1 MDPIILY
8 VIISLG
14 FLLLLL
20 QWMKLAELSRK
31 STDLRPIL
39 DTLHIL
45 QSDRGLLDRGM
56 RDENSRNRQE
66 QAHES
71 QALRSEVVATL
82 IAVGDSLGAKVGG
95 VSQSNDQKAEL
106 LRTALERR
114 MDSFASESARKI
126 DVLTQSLNASSELLQ
141 DEVSARLSDFK
152 NVLEVTVREAHQ
164 LQLSQTETVSG
175 AIRTL
180 ESSVGQRQLQQQNVI
195 DAKLALLGQ
204 SVLST
209 LTEISQ
215 LQKAEMQDLKATVD
229 ARLSTIQFENEK
241 KLDQMRQTVDEKL
254 QGTLEARLGESFR
267 QVSERL
273 EQVYSGLG
281 EMKTLASGVGDLK
294 RVLTN
299 VKTRGTWGEVQL
311 GAIIEQILAP
321 EQFERNVATSATGE
335 RVDYAVKL
343 PGRDSSGEP
352 VWLPIDAKFP
362 MEDYSRLSE
371 ASERGDVEAAEKASR
386 QLEMTIRLS
395 AKNLSERHLAPPF
408 TTDFGILFLST
419 EGLYAEAMRR
429 PSFAD
434 AIQREYRIVLSGPS
448 TLAALLNALQMGF
461 RTLAIEKRS
470 SEVWETLGSV
480 KTEFS
485 KYAQV
490 LVVVKKKLSQAQD
503 SIDKAET
510 RTRAIQRTL
519 RDVGAADAIWHCPVM
534 LRPRTQKRTECQ
546 FLPVQCRQN
555 RDCRN
560 LDSPGRQRRPAP
572 VRVSDLRYRV
582 RRFLAPP
589 ACQFASKYH

>member
-1 MDPIILY
+1 MDPIIEY

-14 FLLLLL
+14 FVLLLLL
-20 QWMKLAELSRK
+20 WMKLAELGRK

-39 DTLHIL
+39 ETLHIL

-56 RDENSRNRQE
+56 RDENSRIRQE
-66 QAHES
+66 QAKES

-82 IAVGDSLGAKVGG
+82 ITVGDSLAAKVGA
-95 VSQSNDQKAEL
+95 VSQSNDQRVEL
-106 LRTALERR
+106 LRTGLEQR
-114 MDSFASESARKI
+114 MDSFASELGRKM
-126 DVLTQSLNASSELLQ
+126 DGLTQSLTQSLTASSALFRN
-141 DEVSARLSDFK
+141 EVSARLGDFK
-152 NVLEVTVREAHQ
+152 NSLEVTVREAHQ
-164 LQLSQTETVSG
+164 LQLSQTESVSG

-180 ESSVGQRQLQQQNVI
+180 ESSIEQRQNRQQGAI

-229 ARLSTIQFENEK
+229 ARLSTIQYENEK
-241 KLDQMRQTVDEKL
+241 KLEQMRQTVDEKL
-254 QGTLEARLGESFR
+254 QGTLEARLGQSFR

-299 VKTRGTWGEVQL
+299 VKTRGSWGEVQL

-321 EQFERNVATSATGE
+321 DQFARNVATSGTGE
-335 RVDYAVKL
+335 RVEYAVKL

-352 VWLPIDAKFP
+352 VWLPIDASFP
-362 MEDYSRLSE
+362 MEDYSRLTE

-386 QLEMTIRLS
+386 QLEMTLRLS
-395 AKNLSERHLAPPF
+395 AKTLSERHLAPPF

-419 EGLYAEAMRR
+419 EGLYAEVMRR
-429 PSFAD
+429 PSLAE
-434 AIQREYRIVLSGPS
+434 AIQREYRVMLSGPS
-448 TLAALLNALQMGF
+448 TIAALLNALQMGF
-461 RTLAIEKRS
+461 RTLAIQKRS

-480 KTEFS
+480 KTEFNR
-485 KYAQV
+485 YAQV
-490 LVVVKKKLSQAQD
+490 LVIVKQKLSQAQD
-503 SIDKAET
+503 SIDTAET

-519 RDVGAADAIWHCPVM
+519 RDVEVKDALKLPPDTETEDTEADTMPILAGA
-534 LRPRTQKRTECQ
+534 LQEE
-546 FLPVQCRQN
+546 
-555 RDCRN
+555 
-560 LDSPGRQRRPAP
+560 
-572 VRVSDLRYRV
+572 
-582 RRFLAPP
+582 
-589 ACQFASKYH
+589 

>member
-1 MDPIILY
+1 MDPIIEY

-14 FLLLLL
+14 FVLLLLL
-20 QWMKLAELSRK
+20 WMKLAELGRK

-39 DTLHIL
+39 ETLHIL

-56 RDENSRNRQE
+56 RDENSRIRQE
-66 QAHES
+66 QAKES

-82 IAVGDSLGAKVGG
+82 LTVGDSLAAKVGA
-95 VSQSNDQKAEL
+95 VSQSNDQRVEL
-106 LRTALERR
+106 LRAGLEQR
-114 MDSFASESARKI
+114 MDSFASELGRKM
-126 DVLTQSLNASSELLQ
+126 DGLTQSLTQSLTASSALFR
-141 DEVSARLSDFK
+141 DEVSARLGDFK
-152 NVLEVTVREAHQ
+152 SSLEVTVREAHQ
-164 LQLSQTETVSG
+164 LQLSQTESVSG

-180 ESSVGQRQLQQQNVI
+180 ESSVEQRQNRQQGAI

-229 ARLSTIQFENEK
+229 ARLSTIQYENEK
-241 KLDQMRQTVDEKL
+241 KLEQMRQTVDEKL
-254 QGTLEARLGESFR
+254 QGTLEARLGQSFR

-273 EQVYSGLG
+273 EQVYAGMG

-299 VKTRGTWGEVQL
+299 VKTRGSWGEVQL

-321 EQFERNVATSATGE
+321 DQFARNVATSGTGE
-335 RVDYAVKL
+335 RVEYAVKL

-352 VWLPIDAKFP
+352 VWLPIDASFP
-362 MEDYSRLSE
+362 MEDYSRLTE

-386 QLEMTIRLS
+386 QLEMTLRLS
-395 AKNLSERHLAPPF
+395 AKTLSERHLAPPF

-419 EGLYAEAMRR
+419 EGLYAEVMRR
-429 PSFAD
+429 PSLAE
-434 AIQREYRIVLSGPS
+434 AIQREYRVMLSGPS
-448 TLAALLNALQMGF
+448 TIAALLNALQMGF
-461 RTLAIEKRS
+461 RTLAIQKRS

-480 KTEFS
+480 KTEFN

-490 LVVVKKKLSQAQD
+490 LVVVKQKLSQAQD
-503 SIDKAET
+503 SIDTAET

-519 RDVGAADAIWHCPVM
+519 RDVEVKDALELPPDTETEDTMPILAGA
-534 LRPRTQKRTECQ
+534 LQEE
-546 FLPVQCRQN
+546 
-555 RDCRN
+555 
-560 LDSPGRQRRPAP
+560 
-572 VRVSDLRYRV
+572 
-582 RRFLAPP
+582 
-589 ACQFASKYH
+589 

>member
-45 QSDRGLLDRGM
+45 QSDRGLLDRGI

-82 IAVGDSLGAKVGG
+82 IAVGDSLAVKVGG

-114 MDSFASESARKI
+114 MDSFASESARKV
-126 DVLTQSLNASSELLQ
+126 DGLTQSLNVSSALLQ

-152 NVLEVTVREAHQ
+152 KLLEVTVREAHQ

-321 EQFERNVATSATGE
+321 EQFERNVATSGTGE

-352 VWLPIDAKFP
+352 VWLPIDARFP
-362 MEDYSRLSE
+362 MEDYSLLSE

-395 AKNLSERHLAPPF
+395 AKNLSERYLAPPF

-434 AIQREYRIVLSGPS
+434 AIQREYRVVLSGPS

-461 RTLAIEKRS
+461 RTLAIQKRS

-519 RDVGAADAIWHCPVM
+519 RDVGAADA
-534 LRPRTQKRTECQ
+534 LE
-546 FLPVQCRQN
+546 LPGDAEAEDAETDRM
-555 RDCRN
+555 
-560 LDSPGRQRRPAP
+560 PIH
-572 VRVSDLRYRV
+572 
-582 RRFLAPP
+582 
-589 ACQFASKYH
+589 ASAMQAE

>member
-1 MDPIILY
+1 MDPIVLY

-82 IAVGDSLGAKVGG
+82 IAVGDSLAAKVGG

-126 DVLTQSLNASSELLQ
+126 DGLTQSLNVSSALLQ

-152 NVLEVTVREAHQ
+152 KLLDVTVREAHQ

-180 ESSVGQRQLQQQNVI
+180 ESSVEQRQNRQQGAI

-281 EMKTLASGVGDLK
+281 EMKTLASGVGDLT

-321 EQFERNVATSATGE
+321 DQFERNVATSTTGE

-343 PGRDSSGEP
+343 PGRDGSGEP

-371 ASERGDVEAAEKASR
+371 AFEVGDVEAAEKASR

-434 AIQREYRIVLSGPS
+434 AIQREYRVVLSGPS

-461 RTLAIEKRS
+461 RTLAIQKRS

-510 RTRAIQRTL
+510 RTRAIRRTL
-519 RDVGAADAIWHCPVM
+519 RDVGAADA
-534 LRPRTQKRTECQ
+534 LE
-546 FLPVQCRQN
+546 LPGEAEAEDAETDRM
-555 RDCRN
+555 
-560 LDSPGRQRRPAP
+560 PI
-572 VRVSDLRYRV
+572 
-582 RRFLAPP
+582 LAS
-589 ACQFASKYH
+589 AMQAE

>member
-82 IAVGDSLGAKVGG
+82 IAVGDSLAAKVGG

-126 DVLTQSLNASSELLQ
+126 DGLTQSLNVSSALLQ

-152 NVLEVTVREAHQ
+152 KLLEVTVRESHQ

-321 EQFERNVATSATGE
+321 EQFERNVATSGTGE
-335 RVDYAVKL
+335 RVEYAVKL

-362 MEDYSRLSE
+362 VEDYSRLSE

-434 AIQREYRIVLSGPS
+434 AIQREYRVVLSGPS

-461 RTLAIEKRS
+461 RTLAIQKRS

-519 RDVGAADAIWHCPVM
+519 RDVGAADA
-534 LRPRTQKRTECQ
+534 LE
-546 FLPVQCRQN
+546 LPGDAEGEDAETDRM
-555 RDCRN
+555 
-560 LDSPGRQRRPAP
+560 PI
-572 VRVSDLRYRV
+572 
-582 RRFLAPP
+582 LAN
-589 ACQFASKYH
+589 AMQAE

>member
-14 FLLLLL
+14 FVLLLL

-31 STDLRPIL
+31 SADLRPIL
-39 DTLHIL
+39 ETLHIL

-66 QAHES
+66 QANEA
-71 QALRSEVVATL
+71 QALRKEVVATL
-82 IAVGDSLGAKVGG
+82 IAVGDSVGTKIGG

-106 LRTALERR
+106 LRTALEQRL
-114 MDSFASESARKI
+114 DSFASESMRRI
-126 DVLTQSLNASSELLQ
+126 EGLTQSLPASSALLRE
-141 DEVSARLSDFK
+141 EVSARLSDLK
-152 NVLEVTVREAHQ
+152 NSLEVTLREAHRV
-164 LQLSQTETVSG
+164 QLSQTESVSG

-180 ESSVGQRQLQQQNVI
+180 ESSVGQIQFQQQNAI

-204 SVLST
+204 SVLTT

-273 EQVYSGLG
+273 EQVHSGLG
-281 EMKTLASGVGDLK
+281 EMKNLANGVGDLK

-321 EQFERNVATSATGE
+321 EQFGRNVATSGTGE
-335 RVDYAVKL
+335 RVEYAVKL
-343 PGRDSSGEP
+343 PGRDLGGEP

-362 MEDYSRLSE
+362 MEDYSCLME
-371 ASERGDVEAAEKASR
+371 ASERADGDAAEKASR
-386 QLEMTIRLS
+386 ELETTIRLC

-408 TTDFGILFLST
+408 TTDFGVLFLPA

-429 PSFAD
+429 PGFAD
-434 AIQREYRIVLSGPS
+434 AIQREYRVILAGPS

-461 RTLAIEKRS
+461 RTLAIQKRS

-480 KTEFS
+480 KTEFR

-490 LVVVKKKLSQAQD
+490 LVIVKKKLSQAQD

-510 RTRAIQRTL
+510 RTRAIQHTL
-519 RDVGAADAIWHCPVM
+519 RDVEGVDAPELPADTETEDAEADGVPM
-534 LRPRTQKRTECQ
+534 L
-546 FLPVQCRQN
+546 
-555 RDCRN
+555 
-560 LDSPGRQRRPAP
+560 
-572 VRVSDLRYRV
+572 
-582 RRFLAPP
+582 
-589 ACQFASKYH
+589 ASAMQGE

>member
-8 VIISLG
+8 VLISLG
-14 FLLLLL
+14 FILLLL
-20 QWMKLAELSRK
+20 QWLKLAELSRK

-45 QSDRGLLDRGM
+45 QSDRGLLDRGI

-66 QAHES
+66 QANES
-71 QALRSEVVATL
+71 QALRSEVVTTL
-82 IAVGDSLGAKVGG
+82 IAVGDSFAAKVGV

-106 LRTALERR
+106 LRTALEQR

-126 DVLTQSLNASSELLQ
+126 DGLTQSLSASSALLR
-141 DEVSARLSDFK
+141 DEVSARLGDFK
-152 NVLEVTVREAHQ
+152 NSLEMNVREAHQ
-164 LQLSQTETVSG
+164 LQLSQTESVSG

-215 LQKAEMQDLKATVD
+215 LQKAEMQDLKATVES
-229 ARLSTIQFENEK
+229 RLSTIQLENEK

-273 EQVYSGLG
+273 EQVYSGLS

-294 RVLTN
+294 RVLSN
-299 VKTRGTWGEVQL
+299 VKTRGAWGEVQL
-311 GAIIEQILAP
+311 GAIIEQMLAP
-321 EQFERNVATSATGE
+321 EQFARNVAISGSGE
-335 RVDYAVKL
+335 RVEYAVKL

-362 MEDYSRLSE
+362 MEDYSRLAE
-371 ASERGDVEAAEKASR
+371 ASERGDVEAVEKASR
-386 QLEMTIRLS
+386 QLEMTLRLS

-434 AIQREYRIVLSGPS
+434 AIQREYRVVLSGPS

-461 RTLAIEKRS
+461 RTLAIQKRS
-470 SEVWETLGSV
+470 NEVWETLGSV

-490 LVVVKKKLSQAQD
+490 LVIVKQKLSQAQD

-519 RDVGAADAIWHCPVM
+519 RDVEAAEA
-534 LRPRTQKRTECQ
+534 LE
-546 FLPVQCRQN
+546 LPGEAE
-555 RDCRN
+555 DGEAAGI
-560 LDSPGRQRRPAP
+560 PI
-572 VRVSDLRYRV
+572 
-582 RRFLAPP
+582 LAS
-589 ACQFASKYH
+589 AMQEE

>member
-66 QAHES
+66 QANES

-82 IAVGDSLGAKVGG
+82 IAVGDSIAAKVGG
-95 VSQSNDQKAEL
+95 VNQSNDQKAEL

-126 DVLTQSLNASSELLQ
+126 DGLTQSLTQSLTASSALFR

-152 NVLEVTVREAHQ
+152 NSLEVTVREAHQ
-164 LQLSQTETVSG
+164 LQLSQTESVSG
-175 AIRTL
+175 AIRNL
-180 ESSVGQRQLQQQNVI
+180 ESSVEQRQDRQQGAI

-229 ARLSTIQFENEK
+229 ARLSTIQFENGK

-294 RVLTN
+294 RVLSN

-321 EQFERNVATSATGE
+321 EQFERNVATSGTGE
-335 RVDYAVKL
+335 RVEYAVKL

-362 MEDYSRLSE
+362 MEDYSRLTE

-386 QLEMTIRLS
+386 QLEMTITLC

-434 AIQREYRIVLSGPS
+434 AIQREYRVVLSGPS

-461 RTLAIEKRS
+461 RTLAIQKRS
-470 SEVWETLGSV
+470 SDVWETLGSV

-490 LVVVKKKLSQAQD
+490 LVIVKKKLSQAQD

-519 RDVGAADAIWHCPVM
+519 RDVEVADALELPGN
-534 LRPRTQKRTECQ
+534 TEAEDAETDRM
-546 FLPVQCRQN
+546 PI
-555 RDCRN
+555 
-560 LDSPGRQRRPAP
+560 
-572 VRVSDLRYRV
+572 
-582 RRFLAPP
+582 LAS
-589 ACQFASKYH
+589 AMQAE

>member
-31 STDLRPIL
+31 SADLRPIL

-66 QAHES
+66 QAHEA

-82 IAVGDSLGAKVGG
+82 IAVGDSIAAKVGV
-95 VSQSNDQKAEL
+95 VSQSNDQRAEL

-126 DVLTQSLNASSELLQ
+126 DGVTQSLTQSLTASSALFR
-141 DEVSARLSDFK
+141 DEVSARLGDLK
-152 NVLEVTVREAHQ
+152 NSLEVTVREAHQ

-180 ESSVGQRQLQQQNVI
+180 ESSVGQRQLQQQSVI

-321 EQFERNVATSATGE
+321 EQFERNVATSGTGE
-335 RVDYAVKL
+335 RVEYAVKL

-371 ASERGDVEAAEKASR
+371 ASERGDAEAAERASR
-386 QLEMTIRLS
+386 QLEMAIRLS
-395 AKNLSERHLAPPF
+395 AKSLSERHLAPPF
-408 TTDFGILFLST
+408 TTDFGILFLAS

-434 AIQREYRIVLSGPS
+434 AIQREYRVVLSGPS

-461 RTLAIEKRS
+461 RTLAIQKRS
-470 SEVWETLGSV
+470 SDVWETLGSV

-519 RDVGAADAIWHCPVM
+519 RDVEAADALELPGDTETEDAEADRMPV
-534 LRPRTQKRTECQ
+534 
-546 FLPVQCRQN
+546 
-555 RDCRN
+555 
-560 LDSPGRQRRPAP
+560 
-572 VRVSDLRYRV
+572 
-582 RRFLAPP
+582 LAS
-589 ACQFASKYH
+589 AMQAE

>member
-1 MDPIILY
+1 MDPIIEY
-8 VIISLG
+8 VLISLG
-14 FLLLLL
+14 FVLLLLL
-20 QWMKLAELSRK
+20 WMKLAELGRK

-39 DTLHIL
+39 ETLHIL

-56 RDENSRNRQE
+56 RDENSRIRQE
-66 QAHES
+66 QANES

-82 IAVGDSLGAKVGG
+82 LAVGDSLAAKVSG
-95 VSQSNDQKAEL
+95 VSQSNDQRVEQ
-106 LRTALERR
+106 LRTGLEQR
-114 MDSFASESARKI
+114 MDSFASESGRKM
-126 DVLTQSLNASSELLQ
+126 DGLTRALSASSALLR
-141 DEVSARLSDFK
+141 DEVSERLGDLK
-152 NVLEVTVREAHQ
+152 NSLEVTVREAHQ
-164 LQLSQTETVSG
+164 LQLSQTESISG

-180 ESSVGQRQLQQQNVI
+180 ESSVEQRQLRQQSAI

-229 ARLSTIQFENEK
+229 ARLSTIQYENEK
-241 KLDQMRQTVDEKL
+241 KLEQMRQTVDEKL
-254 QGTLEARLGESFR
+254 QGTLEARLGQSFR

-299 VKTRGTWGEVQL
+299 VKTRGGWGEVQL

-321 EQFERNVATSATGE
+321 DQFARNVATSGTGE
-335 RVDYAVKL
+335 RVEYAVKL

-352 VWLPIDAKFP
+352 VWLPIDARFP
-362 MEDYSRLSE
+362 MEDYSHLTE

-386 QLEMTIRLS
+386 QLEMALRLS

-419 EGLYAEAMRR
+419 EGLYAEVMRR
-429 PSFAD
+429 PSLAE
-434 AIQREYRIVLSGPS
+434 AIQREYRVMLSGPS
-448 TLAALLNALQMGF
+448 TIAALLNALQMGF
-461 RTLAIEKRS
+461 RTLAIHKRS
-470 SEVWETLGSV
+470 NEVWETLGSV
-480 KTEFS
+480 KTEFN

-490 LVVVKKKLSQAQD
+490 LVIVKQKLSQAQD

-510 RTRAIQRTL
+510 RTRAIQQTL
-519 RDVGAADAIWHCPVM
+519 RDVEVADVLELPADTETGDTEVDSIPILTGA
-534 LRPRTQKRTECQ
+534 LQEK
-546 FLPVQCRQN
+546 
-555 RDCRN
+555 
-560 LDSPGRQRRPAP
+560 
-572 VRVSDLRYRV
+572 
-582 RRFLAPP
+582 
-589 ACQFASKYH
+589 

>member
-14 FLLLLL
+14 FVLLLL

-66 QAHES
+66 QANES

-82 IAVGDSLGAKVGG
+82 IAVGDSVAAKVGG
-95 VSQSNDQKAEL
+95 VSQSNDQRAEL
-106 LRTALERR
+106 LRFALEQR

-126 DVLTQSLNASSELLQ
+126 DGLTQSLECFIGIAAGRGIGKIERLQEFARSHRERGESASAGRKRRVFPEPFGPCSP
-141 DEVSARLSDFK
+141 
-152 NVLEVTVREAHQ
+152 VLE
-164 LQLSQTETVSG
+164 
-175 AIRTL
+175 
-180 ESSVGQRQLQQQNVI
+180 QRQIQQQTCNRRQ
-195 DAKLALLGQ
+195 ARELLGQ

-209 LTEISQ
+209 LTGISQ

-229 ARLSTIQFENEK
+229 SRLSTIQFENEK

-321 EQFERNVATSATGE
+321 EQFAEMWPRRAAVSALSMPSSCPAATVAASQ
-335 RVDYAVKL
+335 
-343 PGRDSSGEP
+343 SGFP
-352 VWLPIDAKFP
+352 STRSFP
-362 MEDYSRLSE
+362 MEDYLHS
-371 ASERGDVEAAEKASR
+371 D
-386 QLEMTIRLS
+386 
-395 AKNLSERHLAPPF
+395 
-408 TTDFGILFLST
+408 
-419 EGLYAEAMRR
+419 
-429 PSFAD
+429 
-434 AIQREYRIVLSGPS
+434 
-448 TLAALLNALQMGF
+448 
-461 RTLAIEKRS
+461 
-470 SEVWETLGSV
+470 GSV
-480 KTEFS
+480 
-485 KYAQV
+485 
-490 LVVVKKKLSQAQD
+490 
-503 SIDKAET
+503 
-510 RTRAIQRTL
+510 
-519 RDVGAADAIWHCPVM
+519 
-534 LRPRTQKRTECQ
+534 
-546 FLPVQCRQN
+546 
-555 RDCRN
+555 
-560 LDSPGRQRRPAP
+560 
-572 VRVSDLRYRV
+572 
-582 RRFLAPP
+582 
-589 ACQFASKYH
+589 

>member
-335 RVDYAVKL
+335 RVEYAVKL

-434 AIQREYRIVLSGPS
+434 AIQREYRIMLSGPS

-519 RDVGAADAIWHCPVM
+519 RDVEAADAM
-534 LRPRTQKRTECQ
+534 E
-546 FLPVQCRQN
+546 LPCDAGAEDAETDRM
-555 RDCRN
+555 
-560 LDSPGRQRRPAP
+560 PI
-572 VRVSDLRYRV
+572 
-582 RRFLAPP
+582 LAS
-589 ACQFASKYH
+589 AMQAE

>member
-45 QSDRGLLDRGM
+45 QSDRGLLDRGL

-82 IAVGDSLGAKVGG
+82 IAVGDSLAAKVGG

-126 DVLTQSLNASSELLQ
+126 DGLTQSLNVSSALLQ

-152 NVLEVTVREAHQ
+152 KLLEVTVRESHQ

-321 EQFERNVATSATGE
+321 EQFERNVATSGTGE
-335 RVDYAVKL
+335 RVEYAVKL

-434 AIQREYRIVLSGPS
+434 AIQREYRVVLSGPS

-461 RTLAIEKRS
+461 RTLAIQKRS

-519 RDVGAADAIWHCPVM
+519 RDVGAADA
-534 LRPRTQKRTECQ
+534 LE
-546 FLPVQCRQN
+546 LPGDAEGEDAETDRM
-555 RDCRN
+555 
-560 LDSPGRQRRPAP
+560 PI
-572 VRVSDLRYRV
+572 
-582 RRFLAPP
+582 LAN
-589 ACQFASKYH
+589 AMQAE

>member
-14 FLLLLL
+14 FVLLLL
-20 QWMKLAELSRK
+20 QWMKLTELSRK

-39 DTLHIL
+39 ETLHIL
-45 QSDRGLLDRGM
+45 QSDRGMLDRGM

-66 QAHES
+66 QAIES
-71 QALRSEVVATL
+71 QGLRSEVVATL
-82 IAVGDSLGAKVGG
+82 LAVGDSVAAKVGG
-95 VSQSNDQKAEL
+95 VSQANDLRAEQ
-106 LRTALERR
+106 LRSGLEQRIAC
-114 MDSFASESARKI
+114 FASESARKT
-126 DVLTQSLNASSELLQ
+126 DGLTQSLSASSALLR

-152 NVLEVTVREAHQ
+152 NSLEVIMREAHQ
-164 LQLSQTETVSG
+164 LGSAQTERISA
-175 AIRTL
+175 AIRSL
-180 ESSVGQRQLQQQNVI
+180 QSSVEQRQSEQQNAIEVRFTN
-195 DAKLALLGQ
+195 LGQ

-209 LTEISQ
+209 LTEICQ
-215 LQKAEMQDLKATVD
+215 LQKAEMQDLKATVES
-229 ARLSTIQFENEK
+229 RLSTIQFENEK

-273 EQVYSGLG
+273 DQVYSGLG

-311 GAIIEQILAP
+311 GAIIEQLLAP
-321 EQFERNVATSATGE
+321 EQFAKNVSTSVGGE
-335 RVDYAVKL
+335 RVEYAVKL
-343 PGRDSSGEP
+343 PGRDNCLEP

-362 MEDYSRLSE
+362 MEDYFRLME
-371 ASERGDVEAAEKASR
+371 ASEREDGEASEKASR
-386 QLEMTIRLS
+386 QLETTLRLC
-395 AKNLSERHLAPPF
+395 AKNLSEKHLAPPF

-429 PSFAD
+429 PGFAD
-434 AIQREYRIVLSGPS
+434 AIQRDYRVVLSGPS

-461 RTLAIEKRS
+461 RTLAIQKRS

-490 LVVVKKKLSQAQD
+490 LVIVKKKLSQAQD

-519 RDVGAADAIWHCPVM
+519 RDVEVTQVLEAPDDPEIEDADAIPV
-534 LRPRTQKRTECQ
+534 
-546 FLPVQCRQN
+546 
-555 RDCRN
+555 
-560 LDSPGRQRRPAP
+560 
-572 VRVSDLRYRV
+572 
-582 RRFLAPP
+582 LAS
-589 ACQFASKYH
+589 AMQEE

>member
-66 QAHES
+66 QANES

-82 IAVGDSLGAKVGG
+82 IAVGDSVAAKVGR
-95 VSQSNDQKAEL
+95 VSQSNDQRAEL

-126 DVLTQSLNASSELLQ
+126 DGLTQSLGASSALLR
-141 DEVSARLSDFK
+141 DEVSARLSEFK
-152 NVLEVTVREAHQ
+152 NSLEVNVRDAHK

-180 ESSVGQRQLQQQNVI
+180 ESTVGQRQLQQQSAI

-204 SVLST
+204 SVVST

-273 EQVYSGLG
+273 EQVYSGMG

-321 EQFERNVATSATGE
+321 EQFERNVATSGTGE
-335 RVDYAVKL
+335 HVEYAVKL
-343 PGRDSSGEP
+343 PGRDNSGGP

-362 MEDYSRLSE
+362 MEDYSRLTE
-371 ASERGDVEAAEKASR
+371 ASERGDVEATEKASR
-386 QLEMTIRLS
+386 HLEMTIRLS
-395 AKNLSERHLAPPF
+395 AKNLSERYLAPPF

-434 AIQREYRIVLSGPS
+434 AIQREYRVVLSGPS

-461 RTLAIEKRS
+461 RTLAIQKRS

-519 RDVGAADAIWHCPVM
+519 RDVGAADA
-534 LRPRTQKRTECQ
+534 LE
-546 FLPVQCRQN
+546 LPGDAEAEDAETDRM
-555 RDCRN
+555 
-560 LDSPGRQRRPAP
+560 PI
-572 VRVSDLRYRV
+572 
-582 RRFLAPP
+582 LAS
-589 ACQFASKYH
+589 AMQAE

>member
-1 MDPIILY
+1 MDPIIEY

-14 FLLLLL
+14 FVLLLLL
-20 QWMKLAELSRK
+20 WMKLAELGRK

-39 DTLHIL
+39 ETLHIL

-56 RDENSRNRQE
+56 RDENSRIRQE
-66 QAHES
+66 QAKES

-82 IAVGDSLGAKVGG
+82 ITVGDSVAAKVGA
-95 VSQSNDQKAEL
+95 VSQSNDQRAEL
-106 LRTALERR
+106 LRAGLEQR
-114 MDSFASESARKI
+114 MDSFASELGRKM
-126 DVLTQSLNASSELLQ
+126 DGLTQSLTQSLTASSALFR
-141 DEVSARLSDFK
+141 DEVSARLGDFK
-152 NVLEVTVREAHQ
+152 NSLEVTVREAHQ
-164 LQLSQTETVSG
+164 LHLSQTESVSG

-180 ESSVGQRQLQQQNVI
+180 ESSVEQRQLRQQSAI

-229 ARLSTIQFENEK
+229 ARLSTIQYENEK
-241 KLDQMRQTVDEKL
+241 KLEQMRQTVDEKL
-254 QGTLEARLGESFR
+254 QGTLEARLGQSFR
-267 QVSERL
+267 QVSKRL
-273 EQVYSGLG
+273 EQVYSGMG

-321 EQFERNVATSATGE
+321 DQFARNVATSGTGE
-335 RVDYAVKL
+335 RVEYAVKL

-352 VWLPIDAKFP
+352 VWLPIDASFP
-362 MEDYSRLSE
+362 MEDYSRLTE
-371 ASERGDVEAAEKASR
+371 ASERGDVEAAERASR
-386 QLEMTIRLS
+386 QLEMTLRLS

-408 TTDFGILFLST
+408 TTDFGLLFLST
-419 EGLYAEAMRR
+419 EGLYAEVMRR
-429 PSFAD
+429 PSVAE
-434 AIQREYRIVLSGPS
+434 AIQREYRVMLSGPS
-448 TLAALLNALQMGF
+448 TIAALLNALQMGF
-461 RTLAIEKRS
+461 RTLAIHRRS

-480 KTEFS
+480 KTEFN

-490 LVVVKKKLSQAQD
+490 LVMVKQKLSQAQD

-519 RDVGAADAIWHCPVM
+519 RDVEVADALELPADHE
-534 LRPRTQKRTECQ
+534 TEDTEADTM
-546 FLPVQCRQN
+546 PI
-555 RDCRN
+555 
-560 LDSPGRQRRPAP
+560 
-572 VRVSDLRYRV
+572 
-582 RRFLAPP
+582 LAG
-589 ACQFASKYH
+589 ALQEE

>member
-8 VIISLG
+8 GIISLG
-14 FLLLLL
+14 FVLLLL

-39 DTLHIL
+39 ETLHIL
-45 QSDRGLLDRGM
+45 QSDRGLLDRGI

-66 QAHES
+66 QANEA

-82 IAVGDSLGAKVGG
+82 ITVGDSVAAKIGG
-95 VSQSNDQKAEL
+95 VSQSSDQKAEL
-106 LRTALERR
+106 LRTALEQR
-114 MDSFASESARKI
+114 MDSFASESMRKI
-126 DVLTQSLNASSELLQ
+126 DGLTQSLAQSLTQSLPASSALLRE
-141 DEVSARLSDFK
+141 EVSARLGDLK
-152 NVLEVTVREAHQ
+152 NSLEVTVREAHQ
-164 LQLSQTETVSG
+164 LQLSQTESVCG

-180 ESSVGQRQLQQQNVI
+180 ESSVGQRQLEQQNAI

-215 LQKAEMQDLKATVD
+215 LQKAETQELKATVD
-229 ARLSTIQFENEK
+229 ARLATIQFENEK

-281 EMKTLASGVGDLK
+281 EMKTLASGVGDLR

-321 EQFERNVATSATGE
+321 EQFARNVATSGTGE
-335 RVDYAVKL
+335 RVEYAVKL
-343 PGRDSSGEP
+343 PGRDPGGEP

-362 MEDYSRLSE
+362 MEDYSRLTE
-371 ASERGDVEAAEKASR
+371 ASERGDVDEAEKASR
-386 QLEMTIRLS
+386 QLEMTIRLC

-408 TTDFGILFLST
+408 TTDFGILFLSA

-429 PSFAD
+429 PGFAD
-434 AIQREYRIVLSGPS
+434 AIQREYRVMLAGPS

-461 RTLAIEKRS
+461 RTLAIQKRS

-490 LVVVKKKLSQAQD
+490 LVIVKKKLSQAQD

-519 RDVGAADAIWHCPVM
+519 RDVEVVAELPGDTDTDTETEDAEADGIPV
-534 LRPRTQKRTECQ
+534 
-546 FLPVQCRQN
+546 
-555 RDCRN
+555 
-560 LDSPGRQRRPAP
+560 
-572 VRVSDLRYRV
+572 
-582 RRFLAPP
+582 LAN
-589 ACQFASKYH
+589 AMQEE

>member
-82 IAVGDSLGAKVGG
+82 IAVGDSLAAKVGG

-126 DVLTQSLNASSELLQ
+126 DGLTQSLNVSSALLQ

-152 NVLEVTVREAHQ
+152 KLLEVTVRESHQ

-321 EQFERNVATSATGE
+321 EQFERNVATSGTGE
-335 RVDYAVKL
+335 RVEYAVKL

-434 AIQREYRIVLSGPS
+434 AIQREYRVVLSGPS

-461 RTLAIEKRS
+461 RTLAIQKRS

-519 RDVGAADAIWHCPVM
+519 RDVGAADA
-534 LRPRTQKRTECQ
+534 LE
-546 FLPVQCRQN
+546 LPGDAEGEDAETDRM
-555 RDCRN
+555 
-560 LDSPGRQRRPAP
+560 PI
-572 VRVSDLRYRV
+572 
-582 RRFLAPP
+582 LAN
-589 ACQFASKYH
+589 AMQAE

>member
-1 MDPIILY
+1 MDPIIEY

-14 FLLLLL
+14 FILLLLL
-20 QWMKLAELSRK
+20 WMKLAELGRK
-31 STDLRPIL
+31 SADLRPIL
-39 DTLHIL
+39 ETLHIL

-56 RDENSRNRQE
+56 RDENSRIRQE
-66 QAHES
+66 QAKES

-82 IAVGDSLGAKVGG
+82 ITVGDSLAAKVGA
-95 VSQSNDQKAEL
+95 VSQSNDQRVEL
-106 LRTALERR
+106 LRAGLEQRL
-114 MDSFASESARKI
+114 DSFASELGRKM
-126 DVLTQSLNASSELLQ
+126 DGLTQSLTQSLAASSALFR
-141 DEVSARLSDFK
+141 DEVSARLGDFK
-152 NVLEVTVREAHQ
+152 NSLEVTVREAHQ
-164 LQLSQTETVSG
+164 LQLSQTESVSG

-180 ESSVGQRQLQQQNVI
+180 ESSIEQRQDRQQGAI

-229 ARLSTIQFENEK
+229 ARLSTIQYENEK
-241 KLDQMRQTVDEKL
+241 KLEQMRQTVDEKL

-273 EQVYSGLG
+273 EQVYSGMG

-299 VKTRGTWGEVQL
+299 VKTRGSWGEVQL

-321 EQFERNVATSATGE
+321 DQFARNVATSGTGE
-335 RVDYAVKL
+335 RVEYAVKL

-352 VWLPIDAKFP
+352 VWLPIDARFP
-362 MEDYSRLSE
+362 MEDYSRLTE
-371 ASERGDVEAAEKASR
+371 ASERGDVEAVERASR
-386 QLEMTIRLS
+386 QLEMTLRLS

-419 EGLYAEAMRR
+419 EGLYAEVMRR
-429 PSFAD
+429 PSLAE
-434 AIQREYRIVLSGPS
+434 AIQREYSVMLSGPS
-448 TLAALLNALQMGF
+448 TIAALLNALQMGF
-461 RTLAIEKRS
+461 RTLAIQKRS

-480 KTEFS
+480 KTEFN

-490 LVVVKKKLSQAQD
+490 LVIVKQKLSQAQD
-503 SIDKAET
+503 SIDTAET

-519 RDVGAADAIWHCPVM
+519 RDVEG
-534 LRPRTQKRTECQ
+534 E
-546 FLPVQCRQN
+546 
-555 RDCRN
+555 
-560 LDSPGRQRRPAP
+560 GR
-572 VRVSDLRYRV
+572 SGI
-582 RRFLAPP
+582 
-589 ACQFASKYH
+589 AS